1 MKNSQKIMF
10 LSLCLAGPSGAQEPV
25 VRVQSIQSSEGRG
38 AGVLKQAHPGD
49 EQPFRVSENS
59 TGYVRDRYLT
69 DGATIA
75 ALEFLIGGRVGI
87 NRDTTI
93 EIVNERSVAD
103 SGQNV
108 KRIVL
113 KNGSLWVKADA
124 KTLKQP
130 IEIQTNGGVM
140 GIKGTEFTAETRPDG
155 GVRVCCFES
164 NSDLGGVEIRDN
176 QGTVL
181 GVAGPGDEVQIELL
195 QAPIVKHYQDVNLFR
210 NETLQRSF
218 REMDS
223 NPAFQSF
230 FGPLGEHL
238 KFGIGTAYS
247 AAASL
252 TDIENGPLSTVYDL
266 QSTVNS
272 QGASL
277 QSLIN
282 WGKNQ
287 QQKRKAPLSPC
298 NLTAGS
304 GAFPRFSWLGVAGAR
319 GYVVMLGRDEAMN
332 EVVFTESTEA
342 CWLFYPASMRPLEA
356 GLYFWRVIPVD
367 ENKQPVAGLK
377 GAASSFRVAP

>member
-1 MKNSQKIMF
+1 MKDPLKILV
-10 LSLCLAGPSGAQEPV
+10 LSLWLVGLSGAEEPV
-25 VRVQSIQSSEGRG
+25 VRVQSIRPAQGQG
-38 AGVLKQAHPGD
+38 TAVLKQAHPGD
-49 EQPFRVSENS
+49 ERAFQVSENS
-59 TGYVRDRYLT
+59 TGYVRDRYIT
-69 DGATIA
+69 DSATIA

-103 SGQNV
+103 SNLPV
-108 KRIVL
+108 KRVIL

-164 NSDLGGVEIRDN
+164 NSELGGVEIRDS
-176 QGTVL
+176 QGMVL
-181 GVAGPGDEVQIELL
+181 GVAKPGDEYQIELL
-195 QAPIVKHYQDVNLFR
+195 KAPVVKHYQDINGFR

-218 REMDS
+218 REMES

-230 FGPLGEHL
+230 FGPVGEHL

-277 QSLIN
+277 QTLVN
-282 WGKNQ
+282 WGKS
-287 QQKRKAPLSPC
+287 QKENRKAPLSPC
-298 NLTAGS
+298 NLTVGP
-304 GAFPRFSWLGVAGAR
+304 GAFPRFSWLGVSGAR
-319 GYVVMLGRDEAMN
+319 AYVLMLGRDEAMS
-332 EVVFTESTEA
+332 EVLFTEQVGTTS
-342 CWLFYPASMRPLEA
+342 LIYPSSMRPLEA
-356 GLYFWRVIPVD
+356 GQYFWRVIPVD
-367 ENKQPVAGLK
+367 EKNQPVAGLK
-377 GAASSFRVAP
+377 GAASTFRL

>member
-1 MKNSQKIMF
+1 MKNPLKIVV
-10 LSLCLAGPSGAQEPV
+10 LSLWLAGLSGAEEAV
-25 VRVQSIQSSEGRG
+25 VRVQSIKATNGPG

-59 TGYVRDRYLT
+59 TGYVHDRYLT

-103 SGQNV
+103 SNLSV

-113 KNGSLWVKADA
+113 KSGSLWVKADA

-130 IEIQTNGGVM
+130 LEIQTNGGVM

-164 NSDLGGVEIRDN
+164 NSELGGVEIRDTN
-176 QGTVL
+176 GTVL
-181 GVAGPGDEVQIELL
+181 GVARPGDEYQIELL
-195 QAPIVKHYQDVNLFR
+195 KAPIVNHYQDINRFR
-210 NETLQRSF
+210 SETLERSF

-230 FGPLGEHL
+230 FGPLGQHL

-277 QSLIN
+277 QSLVN
-282 WGKNQ
+282 WGKSQ
-287 QQKRKAPLSPC
+287 KEKRKAPLSPC
-298 NLTAGS
+298 NLTVGP
-304 GAFPRFSWLGVAGAR
+304 GAFPLFGWQGVGGATA
-319 GYVVMLGRDEAMN
+319 YVVMVGRDEAMS
-332 EVVFTESTEA
+332 EVVFTESTTA
-342 CWLFYPASMRPLEA
+342 NTLFYPNSMRPLEV
-356 GLYFWRVIPVD
+356 GQYFWRVIPVD
-367 ENKQPVAGLK
+367 EKKRPVAGLK
-377 GAASSFRVAP
+377 GAASSFRVDP

>member
-1 MKNSQKIMF
+1 MKDPLKILV
-10 LSLCLAGPSGAQEPV
+10 LSLWLVGLSGAEEPV
-25 VRVQSIQSSEGRG
+25 VRVQSIRPAQGQG
-38 AGVLKQAHPGD
+38 TAVLKQAHPGD
-49 EQPFRVSENS
+49 ERAFQVSENS
-59 TGYVRDRYLT
+59 TGYVRDRYIT
-69 DGATIA
+69 DSATIA

-103 SGQNV
+103 SNVAV
-108 KRIVL
+108 KRVIL

-140 GIKGTEFTAETRPDG
+140 GIKGTEFTAETQPDG

-164 NSDLGGVEIRDN
+164 NSELGGVEIRDS

-181 GVAGPGDEVQIELL
+181 GVAKPGDEYQIELL
-195 QAPIVKHYQDVNLFR
+195 KAPVVKHYQDINGFR

-218 REMDS
+218 REMES

-230 FGPLGEHL
+230 FGPVGEHL

-277 QSLIN
+277 QTLVN
-282 WGKNQ
+282 WGKS
-287 QQKRKAPLSPC
+287 QKENRKAPLSPC
-298 NLTAGS
+298 NLTVGP
-304 GAFPRFSWLGVAGAR
+304 GAFPRFSWLGVSGAR
-319 GYVVMLGRDEAMN
+319 GYVVMLGRDEAMS
-332 EVVFTESTEA
+332 EVLFTEQVGTTS
-342 CWLFYPASMRPLEA
+342 LVYPASMRPLEA
-356 GLYFWRVIPVD
+356 GQYFWRVIPVD
-367 ENKQPVAGLK
+367 EKNQPVAGLK
-377 GAASSFRVAP
+377 GAASTFRL

>member
-1 MKNSQKIMF
+1 
-10 LSLCLAGPSGAQEPV
+10 LLGLSGADEPV
-25 VRVQSIQSSEGRG
+25 VRVQSIKATEGTG

-49 EQPFRVSENS
+49 VQPFRVSENS

-69 DGATIA
+69 DGATMA

-93 EIVNERSVAD
+93 EIINERSVAD
-103 SGQNV
+103 SNLSV
-108 KRIVL
+108 KRIIL
-113 KNGSLWVKADA
+113 KNGSIWVKADA

-140 GIKGTEFTAETRPDG
+140 GIKGTEFTAETQPDG

-164 NSDLGGVEIRDN
+164 NSDLGGVEIRDS

-181 GVAGPGDEVQIELL
+181 GVARPGDEYEIELL
-195 QAPIVKHYQDVNLFR
+195 KAPIVKHYQDINVFR
-210 NETLQRSF
+210 RETLQRSF

-230 FGPLGEHL
+230 FGPLGQHL

-252 TDIENGPLSTVYDL
+252 ADIENGPLSGVYDL
-266 QSTVNS
+266 QSSVNT

-277 QSLIN
+277 QTLVN
-282 WGKNQ
+282 WGKS
-287 QQKRKAPLSPC
+287 QKQSSQAPLSPC
-298 NLTAGS
+298 NLTVGP
-304 GAFPRFSWLGVAGAR
+304 GAFPRFSWLGIAGAG
-319 GYVVMLGRDEAMN
+319 GYVVMLGRDEAMS
-332 EVVFTESTEA
+332 ELLLTESTEA
-342 CWLFYPASMRPLEA
+342 CWLVYPASMRPMEA
-356 GLYFWRVIPVD
+356 GPYFWRVIPV
-367 ENKQPVAGLK
+367 NGKNQPVTGLK
-377 GAASSFRVAP
+377 GAASSFRVDP